1 MNEPRNSLQAHTNN
15 HIESLQPSPDF
26 ALESNDILIIIIGY
40 SSPKETIVLFHC

>member
-1 MNEPRNSLQAHTNN
+1 MNREQTHTNN
-15 HIESLQPSPDF
+15 HIESLQPSSPDF

>member
-1 MNEPRNSLQAHTNN
+1 MNEPRNFQAHTNN

-26 ALESNDILIIIIGY
+26 ALESNDILIIIGY